1 MEAIQQPPAGQ
12 GGNLKEVNK
21 MEIKSIERNDD
32 LQGFIV
38 TLSNNKIVQIQYELN
53 TNRLDADH
61 NTHYPVI
68 DKQNDYGYNL
78 TAREEEKFEA
88 WMHAQWIKT
97 GTQIREYAEE
107 LDSKYEE
114 EQKYRET
121 LSSEELAQHKFYY
134 DDLGNFIG

>member
-68 DKQNDYGYNL
+68 DKQNEYGYDL
-78 TAREEEKFEA
+78 SDTEEEAFES
-88 WMHAQWIKT
+88 WMRAEWGKI

-107 LDSKYEE
+107 LDAA
-114 EQKYRET
+114 
-121 LSSEELAQHKFYY
+121 L
-134 DDLGNFIG
+134 

>member
-1 MEAIQQPPAGQ
+1 
-12 GGNLKEVNK
+12 
-21 MEIKSIERNDD
+21 
-32 LQGFIV
+32 
-38 TLSNNKIVQIQYELN
+38 
-53 TNRLDADH
+53 
-61 NTHYPVI
+61 
-68 DKQNDYGYNL
+68 
-78 TAREEEKFEA
+78 
-88 WMHAQWIKT
+88 MHAQWIKT